1 MSCLLGLVKHA
12 RACRTFSKITMYRY
26 LREGWELFC
35 WIWPSISKILWN
47 NKLAIS
53 LERVEW
59 FCCFLHV
66 VICILLISLE
76 ATIICYFGLALLGI
90 GYQRIRLSDVLNLKN
105 MKTVWGNKS
114 IFCFH
119 WSYKKYAIL
128 DYDPKILLANQFA
141 GFFTFDLFELLI
153 LIPVVYCCIVLVH
166 LGTCAT
172 SIFVE
177 IIRQDKGIWKRADKG
192 IFRNSND

>member
-1 MSCLLGLVKHA
+1 MDVVTYPWKLQCYHVVLVGYGPAFPKFSEITNWQYLWKGLSDFV
-12 RACRTFSKITMYRY
+12 
-26 LREGWELFC
+26 G
-35 WIWPSISKILWN
+35 
-47 NKLAIS
+47 
-53 LERVEW
+53 
-59 FCCFLHV
+59 FLHV

-76 ATIICYFGLALLGI
+76 ATIICYFGLALSGI

-105 MKTVWGNKS
+105 MKTVWGDKS

-128 DYDPKILLANQFA
+128 DYDPTILLANQFA